1 MAVAPIAH
9 TSAVGPARPTWASDS
24 PLQLISQVFDLDPAG
39 TFSAVVGVPTEID
52 AATVVRA
59 TLVVTAY
66 NRVSTPAAVSA
77 ALEGELPRA
86 IDSVDL
92 AVVGL
97 GQPAAG
103 RLEFA
108 VPLESV
114 TRTTAA
120 LQFPRPGLY
129 PVVVELTV
137 DGNVLADLL
146 TFVHMLPSST
156 ATNDAALPVA
166 IAMAT
171 RSPVV
176 LDDNTDV
183 VIDPET
189 TAEFTQLADLLEST
203 PLPVTLRIPPALLT
217 AVAANGNDGAALA
230 LRLSTA
236 LADRTLISA
245 PSVPLDPSA
254 AAADSQQ
261 SLYTQWLR
269 DGEDVL
275 TGVAG
280 VPPVRTVVLGD
291 QPISTTGGAL
301 ERDLGARLM
310 VLPPDRYDALTG
322 GAGALTDPSQLVQ
335 VAVGPN
341 ITLPATVV
349 DRVVAEELASTSAE
363 PALIA
368 IYTVTHLLAVR
379 QQIVDGGGDPS
390 RHGVTIATTDLG
402 LPDTATFAA
411 LAGLLDTTHGLQPV
425 TLDELGVH
433 TATQSD
439 KGGPVT
445 VSLPDSITG
454 SISTRTST
462 MSSLQRE
469 ANSTGGMLADGAG
482 RTADWNRVIGL
493 LPTSAITDAQVDMLS
508 ASLRADFASIRNAV
522 EMPTGF
528 SFNLTSR
535 SGMVRVKVLND
546 SNSPL
551 SVQIR
556 ISSPKLVPQAPQ
568 VVTLEPGEY
577 NEIKLRIV
585 ARSNGDIPATL
596 EIFTPDGNIR
606 LGPAVPLTA
615 SVKALS
621 GLGNLVTGALLLVLL
636 TWWARHLRQHRRA
649 QAALRHP
656 VGAGRAPENLTT
668 DSDVTTE
675 TPALSP
681 DAQASTLPPS

>member
-1 MAVAPIAH
+1 M
-9 TSAVGPARPTWASDS
+9 WASDS
-24 PLQLISQVFDLDPAG
+24 PLQLVSQVFDVESAG
-39 TFSAVVGVPTEID
+39 TFTAVVGVPTEID
-52 AATVVRA
+52 AATVARA

-66 NRVSTPAAVSA
+66 NRVSTPNAVSA

-92 AVVGL
+92 PVVGL

-108 VPLESV
+108 IPLESV

-120 LQFPRPGLY
+120 LQFPRTGLY
-129 PVVVELTV
+129 PVVVELTL

-146 TFVHMLPSST
+146 TFVHMLPTS
-156 ATNDAALPVA
+156 ATNDAALPVT

-183 VIDPET
+183 VIDPAA
-189 TAEFTQLADLLEST
+189 TAELTQLADLLESAT
-203 PLPVTLRIPPALLT
+203 VPVAVRIPSALLA

-230 LRLSTA
+230 QRLASA
-236 LADRTLISA
+236 LVGKTLISS
-245 PSVPLDPSA
+245 PSLPLDPSA

-275 TGVAG
+275 TSVTGVA
-280 VPPVRTVVLGD
+280 PIRTAVFGD

-322 GAGALTDPSQLVQ
+322 AAGALTDPSQLVQ
-335 VAVGPN
+335 IAVGPD

-349 DRVVAEELASTSAE
+349 DRVVAEGLASTSAE

-379 QQIVDGGGDPS
+379 QQIIDGGGDPS
-390 RHGVTIATTDLG
+390 RHGITIATTDLG
-402 LPDTATFAA
+402 LPDTATFAS
-411 LAGLLDTTHGLQPV
+411 LAALLDTAHGLQPV
-425 TLDELGVH
+425 TLDELGLR
-433 TATQSD
+433 TLTQTD
-439 KGGPVT
+439 KGTPLT
-445 VSLPDSITG
+445 VSLPDTVTG
-454 SISTRTST
+454 SISTRTS
-462 MSSLQRE
+462 MMASLQRE
-469 ANSTGGMLADGAG
+469 ADSTGGMLADGGG

-493 LPTSAITDAQVDMLS
+493 LPTSAISDGQADMLS
-508 ASLRADFASIRNAV
+508 AGLRTDFAGIRQAV

-535 SGMVRVKVLND
+535 SGTVRVKVLN
-546 SNSPL
+546 NSTAPL

-577 NEIKLRIV
+577 NEIKLKIV

-596 EIFTPDGNIR
+596 EIFTPDGSLR
-606 LGPAVPLTA
+606 LGPAIPLTA

-621 GLGNLVTGALLLVLL
+621 GLGNLITGALLLVLL
-636 TWWARHLRQHRRA
+636 TWWARHLRQNRRT

-656 VGAGRAPENLTT
+656 VRAARAADNPTT
-668 DSDVTTE
+668 DSDITTE
-675 TPALSP
+675 APALSL
-681 DAQASTLPPS
+681 DAEASTLPPS